1 MSNDIQKEHDK
12 YLVMKWDY
20 LLGFLTVEQVRDLTT
35 LLNIANE
42 ERKRRGFP
50 DNRYI
55 VCNQDEPYAEK
66 VWQMILDGER
76 EKKAKEV
83 TDEKHIRRLK

>member
-1 MSNDIQKEHDK
+1 MSKEVERIDDK

-35 LLNIANE
+35 LLKAADE

-66 VWQMILDGER
+66 IWQMILDGER
-76 EKKAKEV
+76 AK
-83 TDEKHIRRLK
+83 LKGDGKC